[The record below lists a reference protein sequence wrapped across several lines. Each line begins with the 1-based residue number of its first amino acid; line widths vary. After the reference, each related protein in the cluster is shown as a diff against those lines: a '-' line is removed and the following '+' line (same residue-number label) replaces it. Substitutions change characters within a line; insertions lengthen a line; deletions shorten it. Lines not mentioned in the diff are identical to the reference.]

1 METND
6 ELKQE
11 KRMQFCARHG
21 IEGEEVRC
29 HIMMTPE
36 FAERMV
42 EVRKAN
48 PGKYTVVLPDGRIK
62 YNDMQLLRDT
72 GTTNNCAGKLLK

>member
-11 KRMQFCARHG
+11 K
-21 IEGEEVRC
+21 
-29 HIMMTPE
+29 
-36 FAERMV
+36 RMV

-72 GTTNNCAGKLLK
+72 EKK